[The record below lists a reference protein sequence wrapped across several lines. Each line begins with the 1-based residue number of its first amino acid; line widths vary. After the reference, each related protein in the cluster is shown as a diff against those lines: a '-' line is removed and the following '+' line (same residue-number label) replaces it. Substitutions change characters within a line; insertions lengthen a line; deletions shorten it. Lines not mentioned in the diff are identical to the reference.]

1 MSLYFKRIVFKSK
14 KQNDSISNIQSYK
27 VCLEM
32 IWFSLKVKLHF
43 GIDFQI
49 LWSL

>member
-1 MSLYFKRIVFKSK
+1 MNLYLKRIMFNSL
-14 KQNDSISNIQSYK
+14 KQNDSINSIQSNK

-32 IWFSLKVKLHF
+32 TWFSLGVKLHF

-49 LWSL
+49 LWSI